1 VLLGFKLP
9 EAAADGLQQVAF
21 AARTDMDSQR
31 ETDAALRIQSY
42 YRGFRCRKTVNG
54 SHTDVCTQATCTG
67 DKLRRRA
74 ARIQET
80 LLVCCFPFNMGKHC
94 EDHLDRLRR
103 WTWAGSTYQLLCR
116 RPSVHVGIL
125 KVLTGPPSYKHGNVG
140 SRLRWSFRNTAEAG
154 KHEWHQIPYFTG
166 PSEYRC
172 SIAQVDVII

>member
-116 RPSVHVGIL
+116 RPSVHVGIEGL
-125 KVLTGPPSYKHGNVG
+125 DGASFLQTWQRREQAAMVIQKHCRGWQARMAPNTVLH
-140 SRLRWSFRNTAEAG
+140 R
-154 KHEWHQIPYFTG
+154 
-166 PSEYRC
+166 
-172 SIAQVDVII
+172 AQRIQV